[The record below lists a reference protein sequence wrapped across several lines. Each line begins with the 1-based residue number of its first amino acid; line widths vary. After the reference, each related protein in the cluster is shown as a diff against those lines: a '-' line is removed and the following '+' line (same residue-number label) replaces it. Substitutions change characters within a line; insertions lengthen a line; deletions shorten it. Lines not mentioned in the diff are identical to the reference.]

1 MDNWVYFNISD
12 AYPVNQTLSRMYI
25 YSFYW
30 STLTLT
36 TIGETPRPE
45 EDIEYVFVVVDFLIG
60 VLIFASIVG
69 NVGSMIT
76 NMNQVSTKLI
86 ISLLSNRLINRL
98 NDVHSITRLC
108 KACNVIIICI
118 FTLVFK

>member
-1 MDNWVYFNISD
+1 MSAWIGFGADDWVYFNISE

-45 EDIEYVFVVVDFLIG
+45 EDIEYVFVVIDFLIG
-60 VLIFASIVG
+60 VLIFATIVG

-76 NMNQVSTKLI
+76 NMNQVGGI
-86 ISLLSNRLINRL
+86 
-98 NDVHSITRLC
+98 
-108 KACNVIIICI
+108 
-118 FTLVFK
+118 